1 MATRVRGNS
10 GGSKPRS
17 SRNSDRS
24 SSRRSDR
31 SSSRSS
37 DRNLSR
43 NSNRSSSRN
52 SSRGTSQSLQRSS
65 GRSTSQNTAS
75 RVKTT
80 GTSGINR
87 SYTSQRSGSSQ
98 YGKQSRPETERV
110 VRTEKARTGGVKQIF
125 HDAIFGSQVGE
136 IDYSFLTIVIA
147 VLAMGLVILLSASA
161 PKANAMY
168 GNSYYFFIRQL
179 GFAALGLVGMFLL
192 SRIDYKVYKPLIP
205 VIALG
210 GIVLLILVA
219 IPGVGVA
226 RNGARRWLFGI
237 QPSEF
242 MKPITAMTV
251 AYMISKLNLHMKKI
265 SNLILPAIFLA
276 IVVFLMFLEP
286 HVSGAVIIVGIAG
299 CIMLVAGFPVLPV
312 IILGLGGCVGV
323 VLYAKLFSPT
333 RWARLVN
340 YLNPFAD
347 AQGSSYQIAQSIYTI
362 GSGGITGRGLGESLQ
377 KFQLLPEP
385 YNDFIFSIVC
395 EELGLIG
402 ALFVIVLFSL
412 LIIRGAKIAMNAPD
426 RYSMLLA
433 TGIVAQ
439 VAIQSIMNMGVASG
453 LIPNTGVSLPFFSYG
468 GTSILTLLCEMG
480 ILLNISRQSKKQ
492 I

>member
-17 SRNSDRS
+17 LRDSGG
-24 SSRRSDR
+24 

-37 DRNLSR
+37 ERNLSR
-43 NSNRSSSRN
+43 NSTRSKSQSVPRSSSR
-52 SSRGTSQSLQRSS
+52 
-65 GRSTSQNTAS
+65 STLQNTAAQGRS
-75 RVKTT
+75 T
-80 GTSGINR
+80 GTSGRNS
-87 SYTSQRSGSSQ
+87 SYTSQRLGSSQ
-98 YGKQSRPETERV
+98 YDKQSRPETERV
-110 VRTEKARTGGVKQIF
+110 VRAETAQSGGIKQIF
-125 HDAIFGSQVGE
+125 HDAIFGSQAGE
-136 IDYSFLTIVIA
+136 IDYTFLTIVIA

-161 PKANAMY
+161 PKANALQ
-168 GNSYYFFIRQL
+168 GNSYYFFIRQF
-179 GFAALGLVGMFLL
+179 GFAAGGLVGMFFL
-192 SRIDYKVYKPLIP
+192 SRIDYRIYKPLIP
-205 VIALG
+205 YMAIG
-210 GIVLLILVA
+210 GIFLLILVA
-219 IPGVGVA
+219 IPGIGVEH
-226 RNGARRWLFGI
+226 NGARRWLFGI
-237 QPSEF
+237 QPSEL
-242 MKPITAMTV
+242 MKPIAAMTV

-265 SNLILPAIFLA
+265 SNLVLPALFLA
-276 IVVFLMFLEP
+276 VVVFLMFLEP

-312 IILGLGGCVGV
+312 AILGIFGGVGV

-340 YLNPFAD
+340 FVNPFAD
-347 AQGSSYQIAQSIYTI
+347 AQRSSYQIAQSIYTI

-402 ALFVIVLFSL
+402 ALFVVVLFSL
-412 LIIRGAKIAMNAPD
+412 LIIRGVKIAMNAPD

-468 GTSILTLLCEMG
+468 GTSIMTLLFEMG
-480 ILLNISRQSKKQ
+480 ILLNISRQSKKR
-492 I
+492 